1 MRKPLFN
8 AVLNVFGK
16 LTTASFLAM
25 LLAGC
30 HSAANKT
37 VPAEHS
43 PLAVPV
49 VKVMDYQAVDCEQ
62 LWDLDDPKTVT
73 NALYWLRATDC
84 AARLAP
90 AQARAQARRWS
101 DDNWQSAFRQG
112 VLMANGNVT
121 PVERRQYML
130 RLDTFSQAYP
140 ASVRA
145 LIQLWRDNQVAQL
158 QLSEERTRY
167 HHLQQNSDMQLDALR
182 QQQMALSNE
191 LKLTRRKLET
201 LTDIERQLSSR
212 RSADNADN
220 NHSDKSAAGSSAQTS
235 SEETTQ
241 P

>member
-8 AVLNVFGK
+8 AALSIFGK
-16 LTTASFLAM
+16 LTSAAFLVM

-30 HSAANKT
+30 HSTASKT
-37 VPAEHS
+37 APGAHPQRVVPE
-43 PLAVPV
+43 
-49 VKVMDYQAVDCEQ
+49 VKVINYQAVECDQ
-62 LWDLDDPKTVT
+62 LWDLDDQQTVS

-90 AQARAQARRWS
+90 AQARAEARRWS

-130 RLDTFSQAYP
+130 RLDTFSRAYP
-140 ASVRA
+140 DSVRS
-145 LIQLWRDNQVAQL
+145 LIQLWRDNQAGQL

-167 HHLQQNSDMQLDALR
+167 HHLQQNSDTQLDALR
-182 QQQMALSNE
+182 QQQLTLTNE

-201 LTDIERQLSSR
+201 LTDIERQLSTR

-220 NHSDKSAAGSSAQTS
+220 NHSDKSATGSGAQTG

>member
-1 MRKPLFN
+1 MRKPPFSAALT
-8 AVLNVFGK
+8 VFGNAI
-16 LTTASFLAM
+16 TATFM
-25 LLAGC
+25 VVLLAGC
-30 HSAANKT
+30 QTANKT
-37 VPAEHS
+37 VTGE
-43 PLAVPV
+43 PLKLVVPE
-49 VKVMDYQAVDCEQ
+49 VKVIDYQAVDCDR
-62 LWDLDDPKTVT
+62 LWDLDDQKTVT

-90 AQARAQARRWS
+90 AQARAEARRWS

-130 RLDTFSQAYP
+130 RLDTFSLAYP
-140 ASVRA
+140 DSVRA
-145 LIQLWRDNQVAQL
+145 LIQLWRDNQAAQL

-167 HHLQQNSDMQLDALR
+167 HHLQQNSDAQLDALR
-182 QQQMALSNE
+182 QQQVALTNE

-201 LTDIERQLSSR
+201 LTDIERQLSTR

-220 NHSDKSAAGSSAQTS
+220 NHSDKSAAGSGAQTS